1 MTVYIQ
7 TALSADKCTHAS
19 ASGDRDLNSWPRLHP
34 ELKEHAAIRGHLY
47 PVEVNSSGV
56 FSLWWP
62 EWYIPRQSHYWKKCH
77 GSFMAFWVSVQIL
90 VLFYWTADPDVRLNS
105 LSASAHG
112 ALHVHTTIF
121 FHGLSNMSNKRRYSL
136 QVYQSYSNLSM
147 MWTTPRTNNS
157 TWLIKRTCSQMS

>member
-34 ELKEHAAIRGHLY
+34 ELKEHTAIRGHLY

-56 FSLWWP
+56 FSLRWP
-62 EWYIPRQSHYWKKCH
+62 DTFPGNPTTGKNATVPLWLSGYL
-77 GSFMAFWVSVQIL
+77 QIL

-147 MWTTPRTNNS
+147 MWTTPSTNNN